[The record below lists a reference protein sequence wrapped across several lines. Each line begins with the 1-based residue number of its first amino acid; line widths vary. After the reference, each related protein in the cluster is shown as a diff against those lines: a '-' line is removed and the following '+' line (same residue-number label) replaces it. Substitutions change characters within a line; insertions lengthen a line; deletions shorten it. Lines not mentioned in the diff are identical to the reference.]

1 MRCVSGSST
10 LSPRRP
16 TLAELRAVIHPAHV
30 VTDKR
35 REHWMGRIYM
45 RRVSI
50 HLTRLLSTTRVTP
63 DGLTW
68 GMVVAGIGAA
78 LVLTI
83 PSPWATVGA
92 VLLVQ
97 LQVLFDCSDGELA
110 RWQQRSSPRGVF
122 IDRLGHYTTDAFVVA
137 AVGVHADGGFSSLGG
152 WTTVGL
158 VGAVLVLVSRSETDL
173 VHVARAYAAL
183 PLWEPVAAQP
193 RVGGVRRLRTLAY
206 RVPINRLLLAWDLS
220 VVLLAIAVVDGIDG
234 SVKADQILAV
244 VLAAVG
250 VLVSLLHLL
259 TILTSDRL
267 R

>member
-1 MRCVSGSST
+1 MKDWVPMNG
-10 LSPRRP
+10 RP
-16 TLAELRAVIHPAHV
+16 SVVELRAVVHPEHL
-30 VTDKR
+30 VTDLR
-35 REHWMGRIYM
+35 REHWMGRRYM

-68 GMVVAGIGAA
+68 GMVVAGLAAA
-78 LVLTI
+78 LLLTV
-83 PSPWATVGA
+83 PSFWATFGA

-110 RWQQRSSPRGVF
+110 RWQGRSGPRGVF
-122 IDRLGHYTTDAFVVA
+122 IDRVGHYTTDAFVVA
-137 AVGVHADGGFSSLGG
+137 AVGVHADGGLGSIGG

-158 VGAVLVLVSRSETDL
+158 VGAVLVLVSRAETDL
-173 VHVARAYAAL
+173 VHVARAYKGM
-183 PLWEPVAAQP
+183 PMWEPAAAQP
-193 RVGGVRRLRTLAY
+193 RGGGVRRLRSLAY

-220 VVLLAIAVVDGIDG
+220 VVLVVVAVVDAIDG
-234 SVKADQILAV
+234 SVKADQVLSV
-244 VLAAVG
+244 VLAGVG
-250 VLVSLLHLL
+250 VLVTLLHLL